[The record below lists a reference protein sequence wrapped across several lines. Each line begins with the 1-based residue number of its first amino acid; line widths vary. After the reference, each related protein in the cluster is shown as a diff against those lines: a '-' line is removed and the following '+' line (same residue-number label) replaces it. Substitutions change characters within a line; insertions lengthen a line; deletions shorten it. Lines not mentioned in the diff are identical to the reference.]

1 MYDFVGTAVG
11 GHLFLLSRE
20 SDENTELLIMNTEGR
35 VVRRRMLTIEDSLTS
50 YKDFYVSGTG
60 ILTAMLGFDD
70 RVDIVWWRS
79 DRLIG
84 G

>member
-1 MYDFVGTAVG
+1 LYNFVGTAKG

-35 VVRRRMLTIEDSLTS
+35 VVRRRMLTIEDQLTA
-50 YKDFYVSGTG
+50 YKEFYVSGTG
-60 ILTAMLGFDD
+60 ILTAFLGFED

-79 DRLIG
+79 DRFIG